1 MVEEEKKEQ
10 EVEEKPEEEA
20 KAENTTP
27 EGGKKKKKKTKK
39 EEPTAWWEWALIIA
53 VLSYKCY
60 TPLPENIEDR
70 YPRSAGLF
78 FGKAIYKV
86 GHYIRIISPS
96 TEVSYLRSAFSGIAS
111 LHHDVEGV
119 TNDFVERNNFNLYVF
134 TPEGVK
140 SSANPAIFYI
150 YGNGWSFADIEYYRT
165 YLQNLAKETGSV
177 VISPNYR
184 QAPENA
190 FPAPFEDCLEAANYV
205 FGNAAALKIDPNNV
219 VLSGDGTGATMALSL
234 SLNMSEKKFKT
245 VSVQNPATQTLLW
258 QLPSQTLSRYF
269 GLSETQTAW
278 YWSMYVNGE
287 NSQKHRE
294 LVKGGAYLQAKK
306 KHKAQFAL
314 ADPFKYFDEAN
325 FKNPDGK
332 NWNAPAG
339 DFMAQE
345 IPDWMPTTASKLV
358 DYRAAPLFASD
369 LLVQQA
375 QETHFFFAGYDP
387 LKDEGLMFAERLKA
401 AGAKVHVN
409 EQPTAFHAD
418 FVWSKYFS
426 GYDLKMPSAD
436 AHAEEY
442 FKHLKGL
449 LN

>member
-1 MVEEEKKEQ
+1 VEKR
-10 EVEEKPEEEA
+10 
-20 KAENTTP
+20 
-27 EGGKKKKKKTKK
+27 KKKTKK

-401 AGAKVHVN
+401 AGAKVHIN